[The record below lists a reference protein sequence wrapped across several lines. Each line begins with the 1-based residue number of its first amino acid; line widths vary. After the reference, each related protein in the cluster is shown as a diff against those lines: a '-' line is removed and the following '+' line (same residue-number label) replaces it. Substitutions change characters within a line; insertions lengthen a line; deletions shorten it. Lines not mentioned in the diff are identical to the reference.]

1 MIQTSFFPQPEKDKP
16 VKIIQINPSGLQPM
30 KMEEINYRICANL
43 LPDTYMIYPTG
54 GYHLFYGVP
63 NTFPRYQLPIWPF
76 IRRIKY
82 DHPKYSRNKSTGQLQ
97 TILHPKNGY
106 MCISLQEKGHYDSN
120 QYTKKKKSGLHY
132 KGLVHNKRSFTMHK
146 LVAHAYVPNPDNKPC
161 VMHIN
166 DDPTNYLPEN
176 LKWGTYGENMKG
188 IKRHP
193 DTLEQKYLFFVNRG
207 LIKG

>member
-120 QYTKKKKSGLHY
+120 QYTKKKK
-132 KGLVHNKRSFTMHK
+132 KGFHIRDSFTTK
-146 LVAHAYVPNPDNKPC
+146 DPLLC
-161 VMHIN
+161 IN
-166 DDPTNYLPEN
+166 LLRMPMFPIQIIN
-176 LKWGTYGENMKG
+176 
-188 IKRHP
+188 HVSC
-193 DTLEQKYLFFVNRG
+193 TLMTTPQTIFLR
-207 LIKG
+207 I